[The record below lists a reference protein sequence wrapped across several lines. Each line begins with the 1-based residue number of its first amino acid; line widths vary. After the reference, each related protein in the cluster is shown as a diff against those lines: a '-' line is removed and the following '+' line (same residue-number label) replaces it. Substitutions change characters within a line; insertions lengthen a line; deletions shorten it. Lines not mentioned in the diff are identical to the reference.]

1 MGDSLWEDKEVMF
14 DVSLFKLKMRPGEKV
29 LDRMDSIE
37 DTKGNGGD
45 VGRLIV
51 TNLRIIWHSLAI
63 PRINL
68 SIGYNCIITTA
79 VRTVNSKLCGTTEA
93 LHILTKGNNSRFEFI
108 FTNLVLGNARHLTS
122 IMGVHK

>member
-1 MGDSLWEDKEVMF
+1 
-14 DVSLFKLKMRPGEKV
+14 MRPGEKV

-68 SIGYNCIITTA
+68 CKSI
-79 VRTVNSKLCGTTEA
+79 
-93 LHILTKGNNSRFEFI
+93 F
-108 FTNLVLGNARHLTS
+108 
-122 IMGVHK
+122 